1 MLVRKKLKRR
11 IQRLLKNEVMTKN
24 QIIKKTLIKR
34 KMETRE
40 RLMKLKLVLYIVLMG
55 LVFKANGQV
64 AHPPQNR
71 GAEGMYYWN
80 ESLQKYV
87 RAEEAQINYRQYL
100 SKFPNGNIDVIN
112 YLTGK
117 TFTKQ
122 SNGTGRDFTSILF
135 VGMDAMSNNP
145 FNHNPY
151 PNATDYAGAPW
162 DFPQNRLRMIW
173 RTDNNIERT
182 FFVWNVEFQ
191 PNGAAIL
198 SYFQEGENF
207 NNNTVA
213 QAGYIS
219 TSKFYLFKQDASQN
233 RGLEAYLGGL
243 PNGMLR
249 LENDFVYNI
258 NGTNS
263 SSTGTMVDANC
274 IMSFTPVVNTVG
286 GVKLSDVIVFDSY
299 KLEGNSSLTFDK
311 LGNKSYKFEVIS
323 QKIFGIGKE
332 KSRKGTWSVSPSSKS
347 ITFKFDDGGEKTF
360 LVTKIGEGYM
370 TEFKDSSGA
379 AFQLTKVQSN

>member
-1 MLVRKKLKRR
+1 MKMK
-11 IQRLLKNEVMTKN
+11 TKM
-24 QIIKKTLIKR
+24 KLIKT
-34 KMETRE
+34 KY
-40 RLMKLKLVLYIVLMG
+40 VLFIILMG
-55 LVFKANGQV
+55 FVFKVNGQV

-71 GAEGMYYWN
+71 GADGMYYWN

-87 RAEEAQINYRQYL
+87 PAQQAQINYSQYY
-100 SKFPNGNIDVIN
+100 SMFPNGNNGVLN

-117 TFTKQ
+117 TFTKKP
-122 SNGTGRDFTSILF
+122 NGTGNDFTSISF
-135 VGMDAMSNNP
+135 IGMDAMSDNP
-145 FNHNPY
+145 FNYNPY

-173 RTDNNIERT
+173 KTDNNIERT

-198 SYFQEGENF
+198 SYFQEGEKF

-219 TSKFYLFKQDASQN
+219 TDKFYLFKQNASQN
-233 RGLEAYLGGL
+233 RGIEAYLGGL

-258 NGTNS
+258 YGTDG
-263 SSTGTMVDANC
+263 SSTGPEVDANC
-274 IMSFTPVVNTVG
+274 IMTFMPVVNTVG
-286 GVKLSDVIVFDSY
+286 GVKLANVIVFDSY

-332 KSRKGTWSVSPSSKS
+332 KSRRGTWSVTPTNKS
-347 ITFKFDDGGEKTF
+347 ITFKFDDGGKKTF

-379 AFQLTKVQSN
+379 VFQLTKVQSN

>member
-1 MLVRKKLKRR
+1 
-11 IQRLLKNEVMTKN
+11 MTKN

-135 VGMDAMSNNP
+135 VGM
-145 FNHNPY
+145 
-151 PNATDYAGAPW
+151 